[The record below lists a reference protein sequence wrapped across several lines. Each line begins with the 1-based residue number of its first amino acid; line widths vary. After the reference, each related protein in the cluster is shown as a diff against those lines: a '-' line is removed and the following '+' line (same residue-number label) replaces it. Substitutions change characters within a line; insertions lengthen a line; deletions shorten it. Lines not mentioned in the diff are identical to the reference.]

1 MTWAAFA
8 AFIPWRQRERAP
20 KLTRGDLSERV
31 IELERRLAAVQDQA
45 ALRMAGVERRA
56 SLLAHENHTRIQAL
70 EHQVRE
76 LNPGLPPIDRAGRLD
91 A

>member
-1 MTWAAFA
+1 MSWQAFA
-8 AFIPWRQRERAP
+8 STLMPWRAERAR
-20 KLTRGDLSERV
+20 LSRSELSERV

-76 LNPGLPPIDRAGRLD
+76 LNPGLPPIDRSGRLD